1 MGIIHETNYK
11 SKSSNS
17 RSLQDINI
25 YSSEENQ
32 NKRSMTQ
39 WNLFEDDAEAQIL
52 KMLQMIDPHKIQRFT
67 FS

>member
-1 MGIIHETNYK
+1 MGIIIETDYK